1 METRVQNWTM
11 EVSSKTNLFDL
22 RLREVW
28 AYKHLVFMFVKRDFI
43 SVYLQ
48 TVLGPLWYV
57 FQPLF
62 TTIIYTFVF
71 GNIANI
77 PTDGQPKV
85 LFYMS
90 GLTFWNLFATNF
102 IRNSDTFISN
112 AGIFGKV
119 YFPRLTVPIS
129 YCFASLFSFL
139 IQFFLFLIMYTYF
152 ILNGMTFSISWSIIF
167 VPFYLVI
174 VLLMSMSLG
183 LIATSITTKYR
194 DLKFLLSFAVQL
206 AMWATPIVYPMSIV
220 KNEMLKLIIEL
231 NPMTSIVEAFRYSIL
246 GVGTFYWSGLIYT
259 IFFTVISFFTGI
271 TLFNRTEKNFID
283 TV

>member
-1 METRVQNWTM
+1 
-11 EVSSKTNLFDL
+11 
-22 RLREVW
+22 
-28 AYKHLVFMFVKRDFI
+28 
-43 SVYLQ
+43 
-48 TVLGPLWYV
+48 
-57 FQPLF
+57 
-62 TTIIYTFVF
+62 
-71 GNIANI
+71 
-77 PTDGQPKV
+77 
-85 LFYMS
+85 
-90 GLTFWNLFATNF
+90 
-102 IRNSDTFISN
+102 
-112 AGIFGKV
+112 
-119 YFPRLTVPIS
+119 
-129 YCFASLFSFL
+129 
-139 IQFFLFLIMYTYF
+139 MYTYF